1 MQKITVKEIKGPLGR
16 GEKKF
21 FAVVDEKGTEFTTF
35 DTKIKDV
42 TIGSILE
49 VELKVEGKYVNI
61 VEWKVIEEG
70 KPVQTQSSPPTDRI
84 RIYADFKIAAIQ
96 VAGRLAA
103 AGKIEEKDIPPCAS
117 SIYQWLTSRDKT
129 EPPKASAKEE
139 TIEKAWQGMGHNER
153 DPDTIK
159 TMGELFT
166 ACLADFKM
174 DRTNVIKELGYSKQA
189 DIGESPA
196 ECYRIIAQGKQK
208 SPLNNP
214 PGIE

>member
-1 MQKITVKEIKGPLGR
+1 MQNITVKEVKGPLGK

-21 FAVVDEKGTEFTTF
+21 FAVVDAKGAEFTTF
-35 DTKIKDV
+35 DTKIKNV
-42 TIGSILE
+42 APGSILE
-49 VELKVEGKYVNI
+49 IELRVEGKYLNI

-70 KPVQTQSSPPTDRI
+70 KPTQAQSSPAPDRT

-103 AGKIEEKDIPPCAS
+103 AGKIEQAEIQTCADQIYAWLSKQAKTTAKGAQSEEKTTKEAWEDIG
-117 SIYQWLTSRDKT
+117 T
-129 EPPKASAKEE
+129 E
-139 TIEKAWQGMGHNER
+139 ER

-159 TMGELFT
+159 NLGDLFT

-174 DRTNVIKELGYSKQA
+174 NRTDVIKELGHSKQE

-196 ECYRIIAQGKQK
+196 DCYRNISAARGEQK
-208 SPLNNP
+208 SPPKNP
-214 PGIE
+214 P